1 MSIIGIIVLI
11 AVGVVIGVI
20 IGAGL
25 VVDIKRERAM
35 DSGNLRR
42 YFDAPTSGSIQQGGA
57 NDNELFT

>member
-1 MSIIGIIVLI
+1 MSIIGIVALI

-25 VVDIKRERAM
+25 VADIKRERAM
-35 DSGNLRR
+35 NNGSLNR
-42 YFDAPTSGSIQQGGA
+42 YFDVPTSGSAQQGGA

>member
-1 MSIIGIIVLI
+1 MIVLV

-42 YFDAPTSGSIQQGGA
+42 YFDAPTSGSTKQGGV